1 MNLKITKKLRISKF
15 LSASSRCS
23 HFYIFVFSCC
33 CCLAICQIGTIL
45 FFWNNFILFVLL
57 DYFFSI
63 SNFSSFSSLSS
74 LSSFVIFIL
83 LTFPIIGTKWCSHK
97 LKISMSLTRT
107 TSSVS
112 SRKTAFLTALPIVSS
127 YPLVKNIKAFAAL
140 MGVSKR
146 PSLDASSPKVEKNQS
161 NSNRI
166 PYQKY
171 SPISF
176 RISV

>member
-1 MNLKITKKLRISKF
+1 MLALLHLCIFLLLLFSDLSNWNNLIL
-15 LSASSRCS
+15 LEY
-23 HFYIFVFSCC
+23 FYSLGI
-33 CCLAICQIGTIL
+33 IL
-45 FFWNNFILFVLL
+45 FFLNNLFVLL
-57 DYFFSI
+57 DYFFSL
-63 SNFSSFSSLSS
+63 SSFSSFSSLSS

-166 PYQKY
+166 PYQKF